1 MSDTVIYT
9 IISLSATGV
18 VAAIILFLAARRFYV
33 YEDPKIDL
41 VENVL
46 PGANCGGCGYAGCR
60 NFAEAIVK
68 KDDLDGFYCPV
79 GGNECMERIA
89 KILGKEVIEQT
100 PQLAVVRCQG
110 SPEYRERTN
119 IYDGAP
125 SCEIASNLYIGE
137 TACPYGCLGLGDCVD
152 ACQFDAIYMDEKTG
166 LPVVIDN
173 KCTACG
179 ACVDACPRNII
190 ELRKKNKKDRK
201 IYVDCINRDKGGIAR
216 KACKVAC
223 IGCGKCV
230 QVCPFEAITL
240 ENNLAYIDPEKC
252 RLCRKCVAVCPTNA
266 IVEINFPPPKEKKDD
281 QAQDKEKDSKQS
293 AGNSTEEPGKKN
305 N

>member
-9 IISLSATGV
+9 ILSLSGTGV
-18 VAAIILFLAARRFYV
+18 IAAIILYLASKRFYV
-33 YEDPKIDL
+33 FEDPKIDL

-89 KILGKEVIEQT
+89 EILGKEVIEQT
-100 PQLAVVRCQG
+100 PLVAVVRCQG
-110 SPEYRERTN
+110 APEYREKTN

-125 SCEIASNLYIGE
+125 TCTIASNLYTGE
-137 TACPYGCLGLGDCVD
+137 TACPYGCLGFGDCVD
-152 ACQFDAIYMDEKTG
+152 ACQFDAIYMDEKTS
-166 LPVVIDN
+166 LPVVIDE

-179 ACVDACPRNII
+179 ACVEACPRDII

-201 IYVDCINRDKGGIAR
+201 IFVDCINRDKGGVAR

-240 ENNLAYIDPEKC
+240 ENNLAYIDAEKC
-252 RLCRKCVAVCPTNA
+252 RLCRKCVAVCPTSA

-281 QAQDKEKDSKQS
+281 KKDNSDNKQSSETDKQTKEKKQ
-293 AGNSTEEPGKKN
+293 
-305 N
+305 